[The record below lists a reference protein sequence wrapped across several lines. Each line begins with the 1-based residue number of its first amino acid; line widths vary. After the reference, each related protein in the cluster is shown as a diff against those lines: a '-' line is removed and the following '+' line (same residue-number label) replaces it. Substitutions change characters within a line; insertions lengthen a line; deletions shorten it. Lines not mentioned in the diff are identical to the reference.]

1 MISILLPI
9 YNGER
14 YLSKC
19 LESILNQ
26 SYSDFELLI
35 GFNGTI
41 DKSKDIVASYKDV
54 RIKIFDYGQDKGKA
68 KTLNKLLKEVKTEWI
83 ALQDDDDIW
92 LNNKLEIQLQ
102 YIDHHDIIGTMIR
115 YIDEH
120 DNIIGQPY
128 LAIDNI
134 SIKTLSLNGINQIAN
149 STAIFK
155 YEDAL
160 SISGWNIDLDKISDK
175 FQPCEDYD
183 FWLRLMEKNKS
194 FYNVNKYLVYHRIH
208 KNSNFNSKP
217 KIQDINY
224 Q

>member
-14 YLSKC
+14 YLSRC

-41 DKSKDIVASYKDV
+41 DKSKDIVTSYKDD

-68 KTLNKLLKEVKTEWI
+68 KTLNKLLQEVKTAWI

-92 LNNKLEIQLQ
+92 LKDKLDIQLE
-102 YIDHHDIIGTMIR
+102 YTKNYDIIGTIIK
-115 YIDEH
+115 YIDEN
-120 DNIIGQPY
+120 DNVIGQPS
-128 LAIDNI
+128 LAIDDI
-134 SIKTLSLNGINQIAN
+134 SIKTLSINGINQIAN
-149 STAIFK
+149 SSSFFK
-155 YEDAL
+155 LEDAIL
-160 SISGWNIDLDKISDK
+160 VNGWNEELDKISDK
-175 FQPCEDYD
+175 FQPCEDYN
-183 FWLRLMEKNKS
+183 FWLKLMEKDRLFHNI
-194 FYNVNKYLVYHRIH
+194 NKYLVYHRIH

-217 KIQDINY
+217 RI
-224 Q
+224 